1 MACIGDETQTEVS
14 AVTTAWRQN
23 ESHPMPEIRS
33 VNTRLQTTTAVIGTV
48 VIGGLAW
55 LLVWAITEEQTY
67 RALGILI
74 GAAIGAV
81 VGARHEVLI
90 LRIMV
95 ILMVVC
101 WVIILTGLRLAVI
114 IKAIV
119 KTITGKDWMEV
130 NLIIAVTIT
139 ALVLGILCLGLSVG
153 IRYEVWQMLTGDVVY
168 FGGGATA
175 VIAVIAVIVA
185 VIGIPVHSEIMTLVV
200 TMCSVLISRMI
211 WAAIHRICAPIFA
224 LEFKLSCD
232 AIIKAAVSILVIM
245 GFYTAVEIIIITV
258 LEDHLMQNL
267 HDQTPP
273 FN

>member
-74 GAAIGAV
+74 GAAVGAV

-139 ALVLGILCLGLSVG
+139 ASVLGIILCLGLSVG
-153 IRYEVWQMLTGDVVY
+153 IRYEVWQMLAGDVVY

-200 TMCSVLISRMI
+200 TMCGVLISRMI

-245 GFYTAVEIIIITV
+245 GFYTAVEIIIIIV
-258 LEDHLMQNL
+258 LEDHYL